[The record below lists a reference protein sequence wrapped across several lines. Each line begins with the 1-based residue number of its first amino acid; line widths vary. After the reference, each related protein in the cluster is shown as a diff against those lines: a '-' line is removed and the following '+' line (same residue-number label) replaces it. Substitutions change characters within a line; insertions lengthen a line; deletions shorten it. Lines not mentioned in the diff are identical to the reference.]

1 MRQRFDMQM
10 IMEILNPPASL
21 PERSRSQVFTSAG
34 GLIGRNDDCQ
44 WYIPDPK
51 KQLSGQHA
59 CISFHDGDFYLTD
72 TSSNGT
78 WELESGRRLTK
89 ERPQRLRN
97 HAVYRLS
104 QFEIG
109 VRLVQPADL
118 LTLGA
123 GRPAPA
129 DSVIRE
135 DYLEND
141 PLTLLDRVTDRASDD
156 DLSDVLSTSQ
166 KIDQHDDH
174 TQLEATHVR
183 VPTLTPAVP
192 AAVSPAPLSPPRFWS
207 DFGDALGVDLQ
218 HLNDHEREALAVNA
232 AHLLRSF
239 TTELQRCLRTCAEL
253 KHDTRIEPDIDAR
266 LDSAAEL
273 VQAPLSASLAQVRRG
288 YRSLQRHQ
296 VATHAASRTALRNA
310 VEQLSPASVTLHFEP
325 TASRRW
331 FIAEG
336 RWKTYCRLHRAQRE
350 ALLQHPLGEGYP
362 HAYNEQQRLLDTFE
376 HLPTGEI

>member
-1 MRQRFDMQM
+1 MQM

-21 PERSRSQVFTSAG
+21 PEHSRSQVFTSAG
-34 GLIGRNDDCQ
+34 GVTGRNDDCH
-44 WYIPDPK
+44 WCIPDPT

-59 CISFHDGDFYLTD
+59 RISFHDGDFYLTD

-78 WELESGRRLTK
+78 WEVDTGKRLTK
-89 ERPQRLRN
+89 DRPLRLRN
-97 HAVYRLS
+97 RAVYRLS

-109 VRLVQPADL
+109 VRLVQPSDL

-123 GRPAPA
+123 GRPLPA

-135 DYLEND
+135 DYLDAD
-141 PLTLLDRVTDRASDD
+141 PITLLDRVAHQASDD
-156 DLSDVLSTSQ
+156 DLSDVLNTSP
-166 KIDQHDDH
+166 KVDQHDDH

-183 VPTLTPAVP
+183 VPTLAPAP
-192 AAVSPAPLSPPRFWS
+192 TAMASPAPLSSTSFWNE
-207 DFGDALGVDLQ
+207 FGSALGMDLL
-218 HLNDHEREALAVNA
+218 HLSDHERETLAVNA
-232 AHLLRSF
+232 AHLLRSC

-253 KHDTRIEPDIDAR
+253 KHDTRIESDVDVR
-266 LDSAAEL
+266 LDSVAEL
-273 VQAPLSASLAQVRRG
+273 VHAPLSASLAQVG
-288 YRSLQRHQ
+288 RSCRTLQRHQ

-310 VEQLSPASVTLHFEP
+310 VEQLSPANVTLHFEP

-336 RWKTYCRLHRAQRE
+336 RWKTYCRLHQDQRE